1 MAARPKLL
9 LVWDFDRS
17 FLQEDCE
24 WSTFAHFGIDDRAS
38 QLAGGAF
45 KGRWPA
51 CTDLLFDEI
60 SKRPVTKEQL
70 CEIVGSLEPWPAMR
84 QVAEA
89 VGAAAAQGLAV
100 EQRVLSDANT
110 ELIEIVL
117 ARQGLREAF
126 STVLS
131 NPARW
136 EGDRLR
142 VEPYLAQGVAAQL
155 APASSGGPRTKYCP
169 PNLCKGAVLRRWL
182 QELAPERCVYV
193 GDGRGDYGAAV
204 QLREGDQLWA
214 RQDFPLHELLSVNPR
229 DHCIFGLYCKDR
241 SSDRSGRGV
250 RRRRGKWR

>member
-60 SKRPVTKEQL
+60 SKRPVTREQL

-142 VEPYLAQGVAAQL
+142 VGPYLAQGSAAQL
-155 APASSGGPRTKYCP
+155 APASSGGPRTRFCP

-229 DHCIFGLYCKDR
+229 DHCDIWTALQR
-241 SSDRSGRGV
+241 SQQ
-250 RRRRGKWR
+250 